1 MSCLGPYYLPQ
12 PPRAWNRV
20 QNQCTYFTG
29 SPPATVRVPLLGITV
44 PFSALAYQTAL
55 INKGNVLQYKKNSS
69 NLTKQ
74 QRYSQIAKGKWTN
87 RTTTWATQSDKY
99 SNPNTKSLKRVGTEN
114 ITLDG
119 IPTNLPIT
127 CPLSPGYDPAAPV
140 VILNSGNLICNTTE
154 NICTGETVTQPAN
167 RLFNPTSA
175 SDVPGP
181 IQELY
186 WNDRIQTWYPRQN
199 LTMNN
204 STDKWPYN
212 AKFILPVD
220 GYKPPDTITTIPD
233 QPDLLAAISGDKSV
247 ELIWVPPLYDGGTP
261 IIEYIINYDVI

>member
-1 MSCLGPYYLPQ
+1 MSCLGPYYLPK

-29 SPPATVRVPLLGITV
+29 SPPATIQVPLLGITV

-99 SNPNTKSLKRVGTEN
+99 SNPNTTSLKRVGSEN
-114 ITLDG
+114 ITLNG
-119 IPTNLPIT
+119 GTTNLPVT
-127 CPLSPGYDPAAPV
+127 CPVVPIIDNIILPVISNVPINPDALFIPPLPNDNTNINIIPVVPVDIPAAPT
-140 VILNSGNLICNTTE
+140 VILNLGNLICNTTE
-154 NICTGETVTQPAN
+154 NICTGETETHPAN

-220 GYKPPDTITTIPD
+220 GFT
-233 QPDLLAAISGDKSV
+233 
-247 ELIWVPPLYDGGTP
+247 PLK
-261 IIEYIINYDVI
+261 I